1 MNSKEEEEYFKR
13 LGIKIRFLR
22 ELNGLSQINFALKC
36 GLGNSEIWKVE
47 MGYIN
52 PRLETI
58 ARIAKGFE
66 ITIDK
71 LLKIE

>member
-1 MNSKEEEEYFKR
+1 MNSKEEEYVKS

-36 GLGNSEIWKVE
+36 GIGKTEIWKVE

-52 PRLETI
+52 PRMETI
-58 ARIAKGFE
+58 TKIAKGFE